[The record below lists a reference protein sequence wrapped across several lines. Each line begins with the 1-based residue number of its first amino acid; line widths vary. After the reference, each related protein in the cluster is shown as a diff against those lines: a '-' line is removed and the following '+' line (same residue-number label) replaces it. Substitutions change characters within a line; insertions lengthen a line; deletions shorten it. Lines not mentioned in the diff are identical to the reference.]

1 MVFPGQNALS
11 ASRAATACTHM
22 RLAPTPS
29 THPQAG
35 WATTQP
41 RTLPNAAPS
50 APPTTS
56 VFAFRGK
63 QSKIYVTSSSPPP
76 GRRPR
81 RVPSAPQSP
90 AGLTPPPPPPPAPP
104 PPPFGPGTD
113 LDCEIHK
120 LALRFAMS
128 LQPEREDFSAVA
140 LGLQVDTANTTH
152 WSCFFGPIPPPPP
165 PAPPAPPPPPQP
177 APGSCSTIVD
187 GMSFAE
193 EDGNWVYGKTAMAV
207 DCETACKGN
216 TR

>member
-1 MVFPGQNALS
+1 MGNNTAKDATQCCAVCAANHKCVCFSWKTEQDICYIKFSTAGQTS
-11 ASRAATACTHM
+11 QTGTVGAA
-22 RLAPTPS
+22 
-29 THPQAG
+29 
-35 WATTQP
+35 
-41 RTLPNAAPS
+41 
-50 APPTTS
+50 
-56 VFAFRGK
+56 V
-63 QSKIYVTSSSPPP
+63 P
-76 GRRPR
+76 GRPD
-81 RVPSAPQSP
+81 
-90 AGLTPPPPPPPAPP
+90 PPPPPPPAPP